1 MCLTR
6 AWQERGA
13 VWGKGVAG
21 GEPQVFP
28 GAGGGQRSGEARAA
42 VGRRGRGPGLG
53 LCAAPA
59 APGPERG
66 PERGPGSPGSRC
78 AGTEGRHALGSGPV
92 FVATVFLSDV

>member
-13 VWGKGVAG
+13 VWGEGVAG

-42 VGRRGRGPGLG
+42 VGRRGRGPG
-53 LCAAPA
+53 
-59 APGPERG
+59 
-66 PERGPGSPGSRC
+66 SPGSRC
-78 AGTEGRHALGSGPV
+78 AGTEGRRALGSGPV
-92 FVATVFLSDV
+92 FVAAVFSSDV